1 MSRAATRLDRA
12 EQQNHQRVLAE
23 LRNRRG
29 VLRFVV
35 FAADA
40 EPAPDAPGEWRS
52 DTAELVASLPDA
64 LVAEALDIIGF
75 QGWTVEPE
83 P

>member
-1 MSRAATRLDRA
+1 MSRAAARLARA

-40 EPAPDAPGEWRS
+40 EPALDAPGEWRS
-52 DTAELVASLPDA
+52 DAVDLLNSLPDA
-64 LVAEALDIIGF
+64 LVAEALDIIGY